1 MTAPGNLLNNPAFRT
16 GLWQE
21 LRDAFLAPPRPLD
34 CVQIEVSSACPG
46 RCVYCPHTTLA
57 HVWHSRSMTAEV
69 VAALWPLLRRSRRA
83 HLQGWGE
90 PLLHPCFFDFAAFA
104 RRAGCR
110 VSTTTCGLRMDQDTA
125 VRLVD
130 GGLDVVAFSLAGTD
144 PASNDARAGV
154 PFARAMEAVRTLQRV
169 RKARGGVHLEIHIAY
184 LLLADRMEAVIRLP
198 ELMDELDVHAAV
210 VSTLD
215 YIAAP
220 GQQALAFAPPLTPEA
235 EARVRAARALLE
247 DAAARAR
254 AAGRGFHYAL
264 PGPVPL
270 PVCRENAARTVYVDA
285 AGALSPCVYLNV
297 PALVPPG
304 HPGDRRQTFGS
315 VLDRDAWDLWNDPAY
330 ADYRARL
337 CLPEPPLSCRACPKR
352 YEEDG
357 RE

>member
-1 MTAPGNLLNNPAFRT
+1 MTDRGDPLNNPAFRT
-16 GLWQE
+16 SLWQE

-34 CVQIEVSSACPG
+34 CVQIEVTSACPG
-46 RCVYCPHTTLA
+46 RCIYCPHTTLTDM
-57 HVWHSRSMTAEV
+57 WRSRSLSAEAF
-69 VAALWPLLRRSRRA
+69 AALWPLLRRSRRA

-90 PLLHPCFFDFAAFA
+90 PLLHPRFFDFAAFA
-104 RRAGCR
+104 RRAGCQI
-110 VSTTTCGLRMDQDTA
+110 STTTCGLRMDEATA
-125 VRLVD
+125 RRLVD
-130 GGLDVVAFSLAGTD
+130 GGLDVVAFSLVGTD

-154 PFARAMEAVRTLQRV
+154 PFERTVEAVRTLQRV

-184 LLLADRMEAVIRLP
+184 LLLADRMAAVARLP
-198 ELMDELDVHAAV
+198 ELMDELDAHAAV

-220 GQQALAFAPPLTPEA
+220 GQEALAFAPPLTSEA
-235 EARVRAARALLE
+235 KAKRDAARDLLAK
-247 DAAARAR
+247 AAARAR

-285 AGALSPCVYLNV
+285 DGTLSPCVYLNV
-297 PALVPPG
+297 PAAVPPG

-315 VLDRDAWDLWNDPAY
+315 VLERDAWDLWNDPAY

-337 CLPEPPLSCRACPKR
+337 CAVEPPLPCRACPKR
-352 YEEDG
+352 HEEDG